1 MNILLIDDE
10 KILVGFIADALRLQ
24 KHTVFQAYT
33 AEEGLGILQRENID
47 IILLD
52 IMLPDKNGLVLL
64 KEIKSMDETHEVIM
78 ITAHSSIKDSITAV
92 KMGAEDYLV
101 KPFELEELEI
111 TINRI
116 VEKVKLKRELSILR
130 SKDAEIGLNY
140 YIGTSKNIRDAYA
153 LAMRVAQAEQ
163 AIVLIEGESGTGK
176 ELLANFIH
184 RASKRARGPLISINC
199 AAIPEQL
206 LEEEFF
212 GYEPGAFTDAKK
224 RKKGLLELADGGFVF
239 LDEIGDLSPVLQAKL
254 LRVIETKSFIRL
266 GGEKEITCDIRFIV
280 ATNKD
285 LKDQVTR
292 GLFRDD
298 LYYRVSV
305 MPIKLPPLRERTEDI
320 PILVNEF
327 VRSLGKAMQKNVK
340 GIEGD
345 ALEMLMTYTWPGNIR
360 ELKNVIERAL
370 MLTDTDHIG
379 KGQILLPQSAGSNY
393 RQSFVENAARA
404 VLESK
409 EPLYTVISHIENA
422 VIVKALERTQWNV
435 TKAAEELG
443 VSRNVINYKF
453 RKKEI
458 PVTPGKKAELPP
470 KNS

>member
-1 MNILLIDDE
+1 MNILIIDDE
-10 KILVGFIADALRLQ
+10 KILVSFIADALKLQ
-24 KHTVFQAYT
+24 KFTVFQAHT
-33 AEEGLGILQRENID
+33 AEEGFGILQRENID

-64 KEIKSMDETHEVIM
+64 KDIKSIDDSYEVIM
-78 ITAHSSIKDSITAV
+78 VTAHSSIKDSITAV

-116 VEKVKLKRELSILR
+116 VENIKLKSALNILR
-130 SKDAEIGLNY
+130 SKDAEIELNY
-140 YIGTSKNIRDAYA
+140 YIGTSKKIKEAYA

-163 AIVLIEGESGTGK
+163 TMVLIEGESGTGK

-184 RASKRARGPLISINC
+184 RASRRARGPLISINC

-239 LDEIGDLSPVLQAKL
+239 LDEIGELSPVLQAKL
-254 LRVIETKSFIRL
+254 LRVIESKSFIRL
-266 GGEKEITCDIRFIV
+266 GGEKEIKCDIRFIV

-285 LKDQVTR
+285 LKELVNK
-292 GLFRDD
+292 GMFRDD

-305 MPIKLPPLRERTEDI
+305 MPIKLPPLRDRKEDI
-320 PILVNEF
+320 PVLAHEF
-327 VRSLGKAMQKNVK
+327 IKSLSKTMQGNVK
-340 GIEGD
+340 GIEND
-345 ALEMLMTYTWPGNIR
+345 AIEILIRYNWPGNIR
-360 ELKNVIERAL
+360 ELKNVIERAI
-370 MLTDTDHIG
+370 MLTDTEKIG
-379 KGQILLPQSAGSNY
+379 KAQLLLPQGTEINY
-393 RQSFVENAARA
+393 KQTYLENAARA
-404 VLESK
+404 VLETK
-409 EPLYTVISHIENA
+409 EPLYNVIKQIENS
-422 VIVKALERTQWNV
+422 VILKALERTQWNV

-458 PVTPGKKAELPP
+458 PGAPGGKE
-470 KNS
+470 

>member
-1 MNILLIDDE
+1 MNILIIDDE
-10 KILVGFIADALRLQ
+10 KILAGFITDALRLQ
-24 KHTVFQAYT
+24 KYNVFQAYT
-33 AEEGLGILQRENID
+33 AEEGLGILQKENID

-64 KEIKSMDETHEVIM
+64 KDIKSMDDSYEVIM

-101 KPFELEELEI
+101 KPFELEELEV
-111 TINRI
+111 TIHRV
-116 VEKVKLKRELSILR
+116 VEKIKLKRELNILR
-130 SKDAEIGLNY
+130 NKDAEIKLNY
-140 YIGTSKNIRDAYA
+140 YIGTSKNIKDAYA

-163 AIVLIEGESGTGK
+163 TMVLIEGESGTGK

-199 AAIPEQL
+199 AAIPDQL

-239 LDEIGDLSPVLQAKL
+239 LDEIGELSPMLQAKL
-254 LRVIETKSFIRL
+254 LRVIESKSFIRL
-266 GGEKEITCDIRFIV
+266 GGEKEIKSDIRFIV

-285 LKDQVTR
+285 LKGLVNK

-305 MPIKLPPLRERTEDI
+305 MPIKLPPLRERKEDI
-320 PILVNEF
+320 TILVSEF
-327 VRSLGKAMQKNVK
+327 IKSLGKTMQTNVR
-340 GIEGD
+340 GIEND
-345 ALEMLMTYTWPGNIR
+345 ALDLLLRYNWPGNIR
-360 ELKNVIERAL
+360 ELKNVIERAV
-370 MLTDTDHIG
+370 MLTDTEKIG
-379 KGQILLPQSAGSNY
+379 KEQILLPQSAESNY
-393 RQSFVENAARA
+393 KQTYMENAARA
-404 VLESK
+404 VLETK
-409 EPLYTVISHIENA
+409 EPLYAVINQIENA
-422 VIVKALERTQWNV
+422 VILKALERTQWNV

-458 PVTPGKKAELPP
+458 PAAPGKKE
-470 KNS
+470 